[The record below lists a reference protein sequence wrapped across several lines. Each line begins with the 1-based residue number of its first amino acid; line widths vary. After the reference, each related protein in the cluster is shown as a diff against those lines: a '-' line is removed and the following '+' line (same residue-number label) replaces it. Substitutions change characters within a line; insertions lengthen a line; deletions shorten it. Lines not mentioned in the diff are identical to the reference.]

1 MGGENP
7 EKLISE
13 LSAWMTNM
21 AEHSSQREI
30 FFAMACV
37 SLHEPYVL
45 GDDVQAV
52 DELIKDI
59 VDKAKTHRM
68 GRVH

>member
-1 MGGENP
+1 
-7 EKLISE
+7 
-13 LSAWMTNM
+13 M

-37 SLHEPYVL
+37 SLHELYVL